1 MSDEKMPASV
11 SKRREFLRGVVTV
24 GVASGL
30 SAVGGEALAQG
41 ASPAMPTGIGSKPP
55 TKATLEA
62 NSLYANQLAFNDT
75 QDFQDASRGLI
86 ATLLDA
92 DVIPSTK
99 GGAAW
104 NLGQFSFITGGP
116 ENNAP
121 DSVNFSLWRN
131 ATLNINHA
139 SR

>member
-62 NSLYANQLAFNDT
+62 NSVYANQLAFNDT
-75 QDFQDASRGLI
+75 QDFKDASRGLI
-86 ATLLDA
+86 ATLPSPGI
-92 DVIPSTK
+92 IPSSR
-99 GGAAW
+99 AARPGTW
-104 NLGQFSFITGGP
+104 GSLRLLRVVRKITHRIQSIPVFGEMP
-116 ENNAP
+116 
-121 DSVNFSLWRN
+121 S
-131 ATLNINHA
+131 
-139 SR
+139 